1 MNNRR
6 ARPRDERLPTRSRR
20 IGVVL
25 PERMAQ
31 RLDGAVDLERGET
44 ISDVVR
50 DALARELK
58 ERGA

>member
-1 MNNRR
+1 MT
-6 ARPRDERLPTRSRR
+6 RDDRSTARSRR
-20 IGVVL
+20 IGLVL

-31 RLDGAVDLERGET
+31 RLDAAVDVERGET

-50 DALARELK
+50 DGLARELK